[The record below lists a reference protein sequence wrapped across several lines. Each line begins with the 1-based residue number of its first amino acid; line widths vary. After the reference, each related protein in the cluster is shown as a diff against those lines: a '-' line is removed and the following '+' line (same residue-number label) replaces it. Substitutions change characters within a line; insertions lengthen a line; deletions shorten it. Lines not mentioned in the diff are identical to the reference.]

1 MQPLPHLT
9 SPRAF
14 AGRHTGTHALPGGLT
29 RRQSGAGLAPENS
42 VEGPAADQVD
52 AP

>member
-1 MQPLPHLT
+1 MQLLPHLT

-14 AGRHTGTHALPGGLT
+14 ASRHTGTHALPGGLT
-29 RRQSGAGLAPENS
+29 RRQSGAGLAAENS

>member
-1 MQPLPHLT
+1 MQLLPHLT

-14 AGRHTGTHALPGGLT
+14 ASRHTGTHALPGGLT
-29 RRQSGAGLAPENS
+29 LRQSGAGLAPENS
-42 VEGPAADQVD
+42 VEGPAPDQAD